1 MKPCEWCQKPF
12 TSPTG
17 KARFC
22 GFDCQTAY
30 SLKIRKAK
38 NETLA
43 SLPTTIEKVSVVVT
57 PATIERDF
65 PGVFLLE
72 WAQ

>member
-1 MKPCEWCQKPF
+1 MNLCESCKRSF
-12 TSPTG
+12 FSPTG

-22 GFDCQTAY
+22 GYDCQ
-30 SLKIRKAK
+30 SVHSKEILRRKKEA
-38 NETLA
+38 LA
-43 SLPTTIEKVSVVVT
+43 ALPATVQEASVVVT